1 MDKNINEAIE
11 EIKKDIETLKLQI
24 QLLENLDLSKSVD
37 EDTWHDICETPL
49 RSSDILGVLVK
60 NIFPLAENIIVHCN
74 YVYFDMLGFKVQ
86 IPTSRCRG
94 INVDLSWYHNY
105 FKPQL
110 HYPSALGHLI
120 KYFEAVD
127 NNLGWYEKMKYRVSY
142 GEHCKKY
149 ILFLAYIFK
158 YKWKKVN
165 WELVEKEKEK
175 FNQSYQ
181 KHLIKYYKDKSEI
194 HQKSEKLINELLPLL
209 DNFSKQHLSYNQGS
223 SYGITI
229 EKIKELEDL

>member
-37 EDTWHDICETPL
+37 EETWHKLCETPL
-49 RSSDILGVLVK
+49 RSSDLLGVLVK
-60 NIFPLAENIIVHCN
+60 NTFPLAEDIKVHCN

-127 NNLGWYEKMKYRVSY
+127 NNLGWYEKMKCRVSY

-165 WELVEKEKEK
+165 RELVEKEKEK

-223 SYGITI
+223 PYGTTI

>member
-11 EIKKDIETLKLQI
+11 EIKEDIETLKLQI

-37 EDTWHDICETPL
+37 EDIWHNICETPL

-105 FKPQL
+105 SKPQL
-110 HYPSALGHLI
+110 YYPSALGYLI

-127 NNLGWYEKMKYRVSY
+127 NNLGWYEKMKCRVSY

-165 WELVEKEKEK
+165 RELVEEEKEK

-181 KHLIKYYKDKSEI
+181 KQVIKYYKDKSEI

-209 DNFSKQHLSYNQGS
+209 DNFSKQHLPYNQGS
-223 SYGITI
+223 PYGTTI

>member
-1 MDKNINEAIE
+1 MDRTVNEAIE
-11 EIKKDIETLKLQI
+11 EIKDDIETLKLQV

-37 EDTWHDICETPL
+37 EDTWHEICETPL
-49 RSSDILGVLVK
+49 RSSDILGILVK

-74 YVYFDMLGFKVQ
+74 YVYFDMLDFKVQ

-105 FKPQL
+105 SEPEL
-110 HYPSALGHLI
+110 YYPSALRELI
-120 KYFEAVD
+120 KYFEAID
-127 NNLGWYEKMKYRVSY
+127 NNLGWYEEMKYRLSY

-149 ILFLAYIFK
+149 ILFLVYIFK

-165 WELVEKEKEK
+165 RELVEKEKEK

-209 DNFSKQHLSYNQGS
+209 DNFSKQHLLYNQGS
-223 SYGITI
+223 PYEATI
-229 EKIKELEDL
+229 EEIKELEDL

>member
-11 EIKKDIETLKLQI
+11 EIKEDIETLKLQI

-37 EDTWHDICETPL
+37 EDIWHNICETPL

-105 FKPQL
+105 SKPQL
-110 HYPSALGHLI
+110 YYPSALGYLI

-127 NNLGWYEKMKYRVSY
+127 NNLGWYEKMKCRVSY

-165 WELVEKEKEK
+165 RELVEEEKEK

-181 KHLIKYYKDKSEI
+181 KQVIKYYKDKSEI

-209 DNFSKQHLSYNQGS
+209 DNFSKQHFPYNQGS
-223 SYGITI
+223 PYGTTI